1 MKTSKCILSICFI
14 AVLAIMTFSSCSKSE
29 ETENNCYFTLG
40 IKDYSFIG
48 SSSSSSEATIEKYA
62 QEVENTYMKALGMTS
77 GNTIF
82 LSGDYSKV
90 AAEMKSKFDAV
101 TLPTAPTVSG
111 YTYSYKYVLSG
122 CDVQKSEKTQLVD
135 VVSKTFTN
143 K

>member
-62 QEVENTYMKALGMTS
+62 QEVENTYMKALGMPKKQT
-77 GNTIF
+77 
-82 LSGDYSKV
+82 D
-90 AAEMKSKFDAV
+90 
-101 TLPTAPTVSG
+101 
-111 YTYSYKYVLSG
+111 
-122 CDVQKSEKTQLVD
+122 
-135 VVSKTFTN
+135 
-143 K
+143 